1 MADVYI
7 VYAREDRA
15 VAEKLHGLLAP
26 RWDTWWDD
34 KITGRFAKAIETEIP
49 KARCVV
55 PLFSASSRDKDT
67 FTEEL
72 RLGQKHRIALLPVR
86 LDDSDPPY
94 PFGSYSYTEMRGW
107 NGEADHPGFLQLQRR
122 IATIVPPRAKPQR
135 PAVIA
140 NAAIPLPTLFLSVS
154 SHETQLVPADAVQAL
169 RVFGA
174 PTILVSAYDMVAR
187 RKPHAMIDELNEY
200 RKNGGNVLV
209 DSGNY
214 EASRLG
220 TRRWKVAD
228 LKEALAQTPHDWA
241 FCFDV
246 MNPKQDPDRA
256 IDEIVEA
263 VERDRAFT
271 AAPVLPIVHAP
282 VLKQGG
288 YKLDHIPRIVREVAD
303 RLVPQLI
310 AIPERELGPGLI
322 ARAKTVRAI
331 REELSKLPFYQPLH
345 LLGTG
350 NPWSIAVL
358 AAAGA
363 DTFDGLEWCR
373 VVVDRNTD
381 RLHHFQ
387 HFDFFTYQTGVAD
400 SSIARDALE
409 DPDVG
414 FAGKVAFHN
423 LDYFACFVK
432 SMREAVTEGSMEA
445 FVVGLVGKDTANQ
458 LKKQVPGLFK

>member
-7 VYAREDRA
+7 AYASENRA
-15 VAEKLHGLLAP
+15 IAEKLDGLLSP
-26 RWDTWWDD
+26 QWETWWDD
-34 KITGRFAKAIETEIP
+34 KIIGRFAKAIETELP
-49 KARCVV
+49 KARCLVS
-55 PLFSASSRDKDT
+55 LFSASSREKDT

-72 RLGQKHRIALLPVR
+72 RLGQKHGVKFLPVR

-94 PFGSYSYTEMRGW
+94 PYGSYSCTDMCGW
-107 NGEADHPGFLQLQRR
+107 NGEADHPGFLQLLRR
-122 IATIVPPRAKPQR
+122 IATIVPPKAKPYR
-135 PAVIA
+135 PVAIA
-140 NAAIPLPTLFLSVS
+140 NARVPLPTLFLSVS
-154 SHETQLVPADAVQAL
+154 SYETQLVPADAVRAL

-174 PTILVSAYDMVAR
+174 PTILISAYDLVKR
-187 RKPHAMIDELNEY
+187 RKPQAMLDEIKEY
-200 RKNGGNVLV
+200 RENGGFVLV

-214 EASRLG
+214 ERSRLG
-220 TRRWKVAD
+220 TRRWKADD

-246 MNPKQDPDRA
+246 MNPLHDADRA
-256 IDEIVEA
+256 IDKIVKA

-271 AAPVLPIVHAP
+271 SAPVLPIVHAP
-282 VLKQGG
+282 IRKKGG
-288 YKLDHIPRIVREVAD
+288 YKLTDIPRIIREVAD
-303 RLVPQLI
+303 RLEPQLI

-322 ARAKTVRAI
+322 ARIRTVRAI

-350 NPWSIAVL
+350 NPWSMAVL

-373 VVVDRNTD
+373 MAVDRDKD

-387 HFDFFTYQTGVAD
+387 HFDFFSYQAGVAD
-400 SSIARDALE
+400 SPVTRGALA
-409 DPDVG
+409 DQAVD

-423 LDYFACFVK
+423 LDYFASLVN
-432 SMREAVTEGSMEA
+432 SMREAVTAGSIEA
-445 FVVGLVGKDTANQ
+445 FVVTVVGKDTANQ
-458 LKKQVPGLFK
+458 LKKQVPDLFK